1 MTGGREVFA
10 MVDYTSGLIGLG
22 ILSGTNGLGDYAAPA
37 IETRAQ
43 RKAKAAFTTA
53 PTAAPWKEKP
63 VTTPVSAQITAI
75 KGMRTVVD
83 KAVTGTAALP
93 QDVQTSFIAYKAL
106 DRLRVLAESAAK
118 DTTGSAERASLQKS
132 FAKGLAD
139 LQTFLSTAPSDLVDI
154 AFTKTARQV
163 QTVGIKSTASTTAAT
178 ITGTGVR
185 ATRDGALAGVA
196 GNEKLRIT
204 LSQPGADADIVEVD
218 LSTTPQ
224 PPTLDSVSDAV
235 NAAIAAVPKRDAS
248 GDPVIGTDG
257 KPEPR
262 WPSVKMVPAKT
273 GEKWGLS
280 IQRAGFET
288 VAIDQVGG
296 KDALMVAGDV
306 TPKDGKTATRIT
318 RLDDP
323 AGALDRRTFDTISAV
338 DRAATERQ
346 KIAAEADP
354 KKVKA
359 TTVAADT
366 RSNAIATDAQGFSY
380 VVGTSAGDV
389 GANRSDGQ
397 DDLLLTKVNSEGK
410 VVWSRTLGAGGR
422 AEGAAVTVAP
432 DGGIV
437 VAGSIKGTL
446 DGNSSDG
453 DMLVVRFD
461 ANGDE
466 TFSTAVRALG
476 TETANAVAVG
486 ADGAIYVGGRSGTG
500 GGDAYLA
507 RLDATGKLVERRTI
521 DSGGNDQVKALAFGG
536 DGKLLV
542 LTGENGAA
550 KLRRIDPAA
559 LSTDLATLDLGRADA
574 RAIAVAA
581 DGSIA
586 VAGATETALTGTG
599 TNGLAGSR
607 DGFVARIDAGLA
619 DARITYVGTAGE
631 DQVDSVAFL
640 DGSIYLGGRT
650 TGTIGTDK
658 KTGSTDAFVA
668 RIDAGTGAVADTR
681 QFGNFD
687 AASGGVRLSAIEGG
701 GGVLGALG
709 LHRGTLTPT
718 DSVKLEAQTSLR
730 AGDEFSI
737 RVNGGA
743 LRKITITEKD
753 TLSSF
758 TNRVRELVGNRVATV
773 TMPSKDG
780 GRSLRIDVK
789 PGNEIQLIA
798 GSGDKDALAKL
809 GLDARRISAAPTLSD
824 DAPKVRPGGSFGL
837 DLSTS
842 LRLDTKTEAANS
854 LARVKQAISFTQSA
868 YRSLYWDDTK
878 AQMVDTP
885 TKNGR
890 KAGSTVVQQ
899 AQLKNYQAALDRLS
913 GGTTF
918 TGF

>member
-1 MTGGREVFA
+1 MA
-10 MVDYTSGLIGLG
+10 DYTSGLVGLS
-22 ILSGTNGLGDYAAPA
+22 ILSGTNGFADYTAPS

-53 PTAAPWKEKP
+53 PTEAPWKAAP
-63 VTTPVSAQITAI
+63 ATTSISTQITTI
-75 KGMRTVVD
+75 KGMKTIVD
-83 KAVTGTAALP
+83 KPAAGIGALP
-93 QDVQTSFIAYKAL
+93 QDVQTSFTTYKAL

-118 DTTGSAERASLQKS
+118 GTTSSAERVLLQNS

-139 LQTFLSTAPSDLVDI
+139 LQTFLSSAPSDLVDI
-154 AFTKTARQV
+154 AFTKTARQA
-163 QTVGIKSTASTTAAT
+163 QTVGIKSTATTSAAT
-178 ITGTGVR
+178 IPGKGVR
-185 ATRDGALAGVA
+185 DTRDGALAGVT
-196 GNEKLRIT
+196 GQEKLRIT
-204 LSQPGADADIVEVD
+204 LSMPGAAADIVEVD

-235 NAAIAAVPKRDAS
+235 NAAIAAVPKRDAN
-248 GDPVIGTDG
+248 GDPVMGTDG

-262 WPSVKMVPAKT
+262 WPSVKMVPAKS

-296 KDALMVAGDV
+296 QDALMIAGDM
-306 TPKDGKTATRIT
+306 TPTDGKTATRIT

-323 AGALDRRTFDTISAV
+323 AGTLDRSTFDTISAV

-346 KIAAEADP
+346 QIAAEADP

-359 TTVAADT
+359 TTIAADT
-366 RSNAIATDAQGFSY
+366 RSNAIATDRQGFSY

-397 DDLLLTKVNSEGK
+397 DDLLLTKVDSEGK
-410 VVWSRTLGAGGR
+410 IVWSRTLGAGGK

-466 TFSTAVRALG
+466 TFSTSIRALG
-476 TETANAVAVG
+476 TESANAVAVG
-486 ADGAIYVGGRSGTG
+486 ADGAIYVGGRSDTG

-521 DSGGNDQVKALAFGG
+521 NSGGSDQVKALAFGN

-542 LTGENGAA
+542 LTGENGDA

-559 LSTDLATLDLGRADA
+559 LSTDLGSLNLGRADA

-581 DGSIA
+581 DGTIA
-586 VAGATETALTGTG
+586 VAGATEATLSGTGTVTG

-607 DGFVARIDAGLA
+607 DGFVARVDAGLA
-619 DARITYVGTAGE
+619 GAKVTYVGTTGE

-650 TGTIGTDK
+650 TGTIGADT
-658 KTGSTDAFVA
+658 KTGTTDAFVA
-668 RIDAGTGAVADTR
+668 RIDAATGAVASTR

-701 GGVLGALG
+701 GSVLGALG
-709 LHRGTLTPT
+709 LSRGTLTPT

-743 LRKITITEKD
+743 LRKITINEND
-753 TLSSF
+753 TLTSF
-758 TNRVRELVGNRVATV
+758 SNRVRELIGTRVATV

-798 GSGDKDALAKL
+798 GNGDKNALAKL
-809 GLDARRISAAPTLSD
+809 GLDARRISAPATLAD

-842 LRLDTKTEAANS
+842 LRLDTKAEAANS
-854 LARVKQAISFTQSA
+854 LTRIKQAISFTQSA

-878 AQMVDTP
+878 ATLVDTP
-885 TKNGR
+885 TTSSR
-890 KAGSTVVQQ
+890 KGGSTAVQQ
-899 AQLKNYQAALDRLS
+899 AQLKNYQAALSRLS

>member
-1 MTGGREVFA
+1 MA
-10 MVDYTSGLIGLG
+10 DYTSGLAGLS
-22 ILSGTNGLGDYAAPA
+22 ILSGTNVFADYTVPT

-63 VTTPVSAQITAI
+63 VTTPVSTQIMTI
-75 KGMRTVVD
+75 KGMKTIID
-83 KAVTGTAALP
+83 KPATGTAALP
-93 QDVQTSFIAYKAL
+93 KDVQTSFTAYKAL

-118 DTTGSAERASLQKS
+118 GTTSSAERVLLQNS
-132 FAKGLAD
+132 FAKGLGD
-139 LQTFLSTAPSDLVDI
+139 LQTFLSSAPSDLVDI
-154 AFTKTARQV
+154 AFTKTARQA
-163 QTVGIKSTASTTAAT
+163 QTVGIKSTAATSAAT
-178 ITGTGVR
+178 IPGKGVR
-185 ATRDGALAGVA
+185 DTRDGALAGVT
-196 GNEKLRIT
+196 GQEKLRIT
-204 LSQPGADADIVEVD
+204 LSQPGAAADVVEVD
-218 LSTTPQ
+218 LSATTQ

-235 NAAIAAVPKRDAS
+235 NAAIAAVPKRDAN
-248 GDPVIGTDG
+248 GDPVLDANGT
-257 KPEPR
+257 PEPR

-273 GEKWGLS
+273 GDKWGLS

-288 VAIDQVGG
+288 VAIDQVDGP
-296 KDALMVAGDV
+296 DALMIAGDV
-306 TPKDGKTATRIT
+306 TPTGGKTATRIT

-397 DDLLLTKVNSEGK
+397 DDLLLTKVDSEGK
-410 VVWSRTLGAGGR
+410 VVWSRTLGAGGK

-437 VAGSIKGTL
+437 VAGAIKGTL

-476 TETANAVAVG
+476 TESANAVAVG

-507 RLDATGKLVERRTI
+507 RLDPTGKLVERRTI
-521 DSGGNDQVKALAFGG
+521 DSGGSDQVKALAFGN

-542 LTGENGAA
+542 LTGESGDA

-559 LSTDLATLDLGRADA
+559 LTTDLGSINLGRADA

-586 VAGATETALTGTG
+586 VAGATEAALTGTG

-619 DARITYVGTAGE
+619 DAKVTYVGTTGE

-640 DGSIYLGGRT
+640 NGSIYLGGRT
-650 TGTIGTDK
+650 TGTIGTDA
-658 KTGSTDAFVA
+658 KTGTTDAFVA
-668 RIDAGTGAVADTR
+668 RIDAATGAVASTR
-681 QFGNFD
+681 QFGNFE
-687 AASGGVRLSAIEGG
+687 AASGGVRLAAIEGG

-718 DSVKLEAQTSLR
+718 DSVKLEAQTTLR
-730 AGDEFSI
+730 AGDEFSL

-743 LRKITITEKD
+743 LRKITIGEND

-758 TNRVRELVGNRVATV
+758 TNRVREMIGTRVATV
-773 TMPSKDG
+773 TMPSKDN

-798 GSGDKDALAKL
+798 GTGDKDALAKL
-809 GLDARRISAAPTLSD
+809 GLDARRINSAAIPAE

-842 LRLDTKTEAANS
+842 LRLDTKAEAANS
-854 LARVKQAISFTQSA
+854 LTRIKQAISFTQSA

-878 AQMVDTP
+878 ATLVDTP
-885 TKNGR
+885 TTSSR
-890 KAGSTVVQQ
+890 KGGSTVVQQ
-899 AQLKNYQAALDRLS
+899 AQLKNYQAALSRLS

>member
-1 MTGGREVFA
+1 MA
-10 MVDYTSGLIGLG
+10 DYTSGLAGLS
-22 ILSGTNGLGDYAAPA
+22 ILSGTNVFADYTVPT

-63 VTTPVSAQITAI
+63 VTTPVSTQITTI
-75 KGMRTVVD
+75 KGMKTIID
-83 KAVTGTAALP
+83 KPAIGTAALP
-93 QDVQTSFIAYKAL
+93 KDVQTSFTAYKAL

-118 DTTGSAERASLQKS
+118 GTTSSAERVLLQNS
-132 FAKGLAD
+132 FAKGLGD
-139 LQTFLSTAPSDLVDI
+139 LQTFLSSAPSDLVDI
-154 AFTKTARQV
+154 AFTKTARQA
-163 QTVGIKSTASTTAAT
+163 QTVGIKSTAATSAAT
-178 ITGTGVR
+178 IPGKGVR
-185 ATRDGALAGVA
+185 DTRDGALAGVT
-196 GNEKLRIT
+196 GQEKLRIT
-204 LSQPGADADIVEVD
+204 LSQPGAAADVVEVD
-218 LSTTPQ
+218 LSATTQ

-235 NAAIAAVPKRDAS
+235 NAAIAAVPKRDAN
-248 GDPVIGTDG
+248 GDPVLDANGT
-257 KPEPR
+257 PEPR

-273 GEKWGLS
+273 GDKWGLS

-288 VAIDQVGG
+288 VAIDQVDGP
-296 KDALMVAGDV
+296 DALMIAGDV
-306 TPKDGKTATRIT
+306 TPTGGKTATRIT

-397 DDLLLTKVNSEGK
+397 DDLLLTKVDSEGK
-410 VVWSRTLGAGGR
+410 VVWSRTLGAGGK

-437 VAGSIKGTL
+437 VAGAIKGTL

-476 TETANAVAVG
+476 TESANAVAVG

-521 DSGGNDQVKALAFGG
+521 DSGGSDQVKALAFGNA
-536 DGKLLV
+536 GKLLV
-542 LTGENGAA
+542 LTGESGDA

-559 LSTDLATLDLGRADA
+559 LTTDLGSLNLGRADA

-586 VAGATETALTGTG
+586 VAGATEAALTGTG

-619 DARITYVGTAGE
+619 DAKVTYVGTTGE

-640 DGSIYLGGRT
+640 NGSIYLGGRT
-650 TGTIGTDK
+650 TGTIGTDA
-658 KTGSTDAFVA
+658 KTGTTDAFVA
-668 RIDAGTGAVADTR
+668 RIDAATGAVASTR
-681 QFGNFD
+681 QFGNFE
-687 AASGGVRLSAIEGG
+687 AASGGVRLAAIEGG

-718 DSVKLEAQTSLR
+718 DSVKLEAQTTLR
-730 AGDEFSI
+730 AGDEFSL

-743 LRKITITEKD
+743 LRKITIGEND

-758 TNRVRELVGNRVATV
+758 TNRVREMIGTRVATV
-773 TMPSKDG
+773 TMPSKDN

-798 GSGDKDALAKL
+798 GTGDKDALAKL
-809 GLDARRISAAPTLSD
+809 GLDARRINSAAIPAE

-842 LRLDTKTEAANS
+842 LRLDTKAEAANS
-854 LARVKQAISFTQSA
+854 LTRIKQAISFTQSA

-878 AQMVDTP
+878 ATLVDTP
-885 TKNGR
+885 TTSSR
-890 KAGSTVVQQ
+890 KGGSTVVQQ
-899 AQLKNYQAALDRLS
+899 AQLKNYQAALSRLS

>member
-1 MTGGREVFA
+1 MA
-10 MVDYTSGLIGLG
+10 DYTSGLAGLS
-22 ILSGTNGLGDYAAPA
+22 ILSGTNVFADYTVPT

-63 VTTPVSAQITAI
+63 VTTPVSTQITTI
-75 KGMRTVVD
+75 KGMKTIID
-83 KAVTGTAALP
+83 KPAIGTAALP
-93 QDVQTSFIAYKAL
+93 KDVQTSFTAYKAL

-118 DTTGSAERASLQKS
+118 GTTSSAERVLLQNS
-132 FAKGLAD
+132 FAKGLGD
-139 LQTFLSTAPSDLVDI
+139 LQTFLSSAPSDLVDI
-154 AFTKTARQV
+154 AFTKTARQA
-163 QTVGIKSTASTTAAT
+163 QTVGIKSTAATSAAT
-178 ITGTGVR
+178 IPGKGVR
-185 ATRDGALAGVA
+185 DTRDGALAGVT
-196 GNEKLRIT
+196 GQEKLRIT
-204 LSQPGADADIVEVD
+204 LSQPGAAADVVEVD
-218 LSTTPQ
+218 LSATTQ

-235 NAAIAAVPKRDAS
+235 NAAIAAVPKRDAN
-248 GDPVIGTDG
+248 GDPVMGTDG

-273 GEKWGLS
+273 GDKWGLS

-288 VAIDQVGG
+288 VAIDQVDGP
-296 KDALMVAGDV
+296 DALMIAGDV
-306 TPKDGKTATRIT
+306 TPTGGKTATRIT
-318 RLDDP
+318 RLDDT

-397 DDLLLTKVNSEGK
+397 DDLLLTKVDSEGK
-410 VVWSRTLGAGGR
+410 VVWSRTLGAGGK

-437 VAGSIKGTL
+437 VAGAIKGTL

-476 TETANAVAVG
+476 TESANAVAVG

-521 DSGGNDQVKALAFGG
+521 DSGGSDQVKALAFGN

-542 LTGENGAA
+542 LTGESGDA

-559 LSTDLATLDLGRADA
+559 LTTDLGSLNLGRADA

-586 VAGATETALTGTG
+586 VAGAAEAALTGTG

-619 DARITYVGTAGE
+619 DAKVTYVGTTGE

-640 DGSIYLGGRT
+640 NGSIYLGGRT
-650 TGTIGTDK
+650 TGTIGTDA
-658 KTGSTDAFVA
+658 KTGTTDAFVA
-668 RIDAGTGAVADTR
+668 RIDAATGAVASTR
-681 QFGNFD
+681 QFGNFE
-687 AASGGVRLSAIEGG
+687 AASGGVRLAAIEGG

-718 DSVKLEAQTSLR
+718 DSVKLEAQTTLR
-730 AGDEFSI
+730 AGDEFSL

-743 LRKITITEKD
+743 LRKITIGEND

-758 TNRVRELVGNRVATV
+758 TNRVREMIGTRVATV
-773 TMPSKDG
+773 TMPSKDN

-798 GSGDKDALAKL
+798 GTGDKDALAKL
-809 GLDARRISAAPTLSD
+809 GLDARRINSAAIPAE

-842 LRLDTKTEAANS
+842 LRLDTKAEAANS
-854 LARVKQAISFTQSA
+854 LTRIKQAISFTQSA

-878 AQMVDTP
+878 ATLVDTP
-885 TKNGR
+885 TTSSR
-890 KAGSTVVQQ
+890 KGGSTVVQQ
-899 AQLKNYQAALDRLS
+899 AQLKNYQAALSRLS

>member
-1 MTGGREVFA
+1 MA
-10 MVDYTSGLIGLG
+10 DYTSGLAGLS
-22 ILSGTNGLGDYAAPA
+22 ILSGTNVFADYTVPT

-63 VTTPVSAQITAI
+63 VTTPVSTQITTI
-75 KGMRTVVD
+75 KGMKTIID
-83 KAVTGTAALP
+83 KPAIGTAALP
-93 QDVQTSFIAYKAL
+93 KDVQTSFTAYKAL

-118 DTTGSAERASLQKS
+118 GTTSSAERVLLQNS
-132 FAKGLAD
+132 FAKGLGD
-139 LQTFLSTAPSDLVDI
+139 LQTFLSSAPSDLVDI
-154 AFTKTARQV
+154 AFTKTARQA
-163 QTVGIKSTASTTAAT
+163 QTVGIKSTAATSAAT
-178 ITGTGVR
+178 IPGKGVR
-185 ATRDGALAGVA
+185 DTRDGALAGVT
-196 GNEKLRIT
+196 GQEKLRIT
-204 LSQPGADADIVEVD
+204 LSQPGAAADVVEVD
-218 LSTTPQ
+218 LSATTQ

-235 NAAIAAVPKRDAS
+235 NAAIAAVPKRDAN
-248 GDPVIGTDG
+248 GDPVMGTDG

-273 GEKWGLS
+273 GDKWGLS

-288 VAIDQVGG
+288 VAIDQVDGP
-296 KDALMVAGDV
+296 DALMIAGDV
-306 TPKDGKTATRIT
+306 TPTGGKTATRIT

-397 DDLLLTKVNSEGK
+397 DDLLLTKVDSEGK
-410 VVWSRTLGAGGR
+410 VVWSRTLGAGGK

-437 VAGSIKGTL
+437 VAGAIKGTL

-476 TETANAVAVG
+476 TESANAVAVG

-507 RLDATGKLVERRTI
+507 RLDPTGKLVERRTI
-521 DSGGNDQVKALAFGG
+521 DSGGSDQVKALAFGN

-542 LTGENGAA
+542 LTGESGDA

-559 LSTDLATLDLGRADA
+559 LTTDLGSLNLGRADA

-586 VAGATETALTGTG
+586 VAGAAEAALTGTG

-619 DARITYVGTAGE
+619 DAKVTYVGTTGE

-640 DGSIYLGGRT
+640 NGSIYLGGRT
-650 TGTIGTDK
+650 TGTIGTDA
-658 KTGSTDAFVA
+658 KTGTTDAFVA
-668 RIDAGTGAVADTR
+668 RIDAATGAVASTR
-681 QFGNFD
+681 QFGNFE
-687 AASGGVRLSAIEGG
+687 AASGGVRLAAIEGG

-718 DSVKLEAQTSLR
+718 DSVKLEAQTTLR
-730 AGDEFSI
+730 AGDEFSL

-743 LRKITITEKD
+743 LRKITIGEND

-758 TNRVRELVGNRVATV
+758 TNRVREMIGTRVATV
-773 TMPSKDG
+773 TMPSKDN

-798 GSGDKDALAKL
+798 GTGDKDALAKL
-809 GLDARRISAAPTLSD
+809 GLDARRINSAAIPAE

-842 LRLDTKTEAANS
+842 LRLDTKAEAANS
-854 LARVKQAISFTQSA
+854 LTRIKQAISFTQSA

-878 AQMVDTP
+878 ATLVDTP
-885 TKNGR
+885 TTSSR
-890 KAGSTVVQQ
+890 KGGSTVVQQ
-899 AQLKNYQAALDRLS
+899 AQLKNYQAALSRLS

>member
-1 MTGGREVFA
+1 MG
-10 MVDYTSGLIGLG
+10 DYTSGLVGLS
-22 ILSGTNGLGDYAAPA
+22 ILSGSNSLVGYTAPT

-43 RKAKAAFTTA
+43 RQAKAAFTTA
-53 PTAAPWKEKP
+53 PTVAPWKEKP
-63 VTTPVSAQITAI
+63 TTTPVSTQITAI
-75 KGMRTVVD
+75 KGMKTIID
-83 KAVTGTAALP
+83 KAKTGTDALP
-93 QDVQTSFIAYKAL
+93 IDVQTSFTTYKAL
-106 DRLRVLAESAAK
+106 DRLRLLADSAAK
-118 DTTGSAERASLQKS
+118 GTTSSAERAALQKS
-132 FAKGLAD
+132 FAKGLDD

-154 AFTKTARQV
+154 GFTKTSRSA
-163 QTVGIKSTASTTAAT
+163 QTVGIKSASSISTAT
-178 ITGTGVR
+178 IAGKGVR
-185 ATRDGALAGVA
+185 ETRDGALAGVT
-196 GNEKLRIT
+196 GQEKLRIT
-204 LSQPGADADIVEVD
+204 LSQPGAAADVVEVD
-218 LSTTPQ
+218 LSGTPQ

-235 NAAIAAVPKRDAS
+235 NAAIAGIPKRDAN
-248 GDPVIGTDG
+248 GDPVLGADG
-257 KPEPR
+257 QPQPR
-262 WPSVKMVPAKT
+262 WPSVKMTPTKT
-273 GEKWGLS
+273 GDKWGLS
-280 IQRAGFET
+280 LERAGFET

-296 KDALMVAGDV
+296 PDALMIAGDV
-306 TPKDGKTATRIT
+306 TPTGGQTATRIT
-318 RLDDP
+318 RIDDP
-323 AGALDRRTFDTISAV
+323 AGAMSRSTFDTISAV
-338 DRAATERQ
+338 DRAGTERQ

-366 RSNAIATDAQGFSY
+366 RGNAIATDAQGFSY

-397 DDLLLTKVNSEGK
+397 DDLLLTKVDSEGK
-410 VVWSRTLGAGGR
+410 VVWSRTLGAGGK
-422 AEGAAVTVAP
+422 AEGAAVTIAP

-453 DMLVVRFD
+453 DMLVMRFD

-466 TFSTAVRALG
+466 TFSTAIRTLG
-476 TETANAVAVG
+476 TETASAVAVG
-486 ADGAIYVGGRSGTG
+486 RDGAIYVGGRSGTG

-521 DSGGNDQVKALAFGG
+521 DSGGSDQVKAMAIDA

-542 LTGENGAA
+542 LSGENGDA

-559 LSTDLATLDLGRADA
+559 LSSDLATLNLGRADA

-586 VAGATETALTGTG
+586 VAGATEVALTGSQ
-599 TNGLAGSR
+599 TNTPAGSR
-607 DGFVARIDAGLA
+607 DGFVARIDAGLTGA
-619 DARITYVGTAGE
+619 SVTYVGTAGE
-631 DQVDSVAFL
+631 DQVDSVAFMG
-640 DGSIYLGGRT
+640 DDIYVGGRT
-650 TGTIGTDK
+650 NGKIGTDA
-658 KTGSTDAFVA
+658 KTGTTDAFVA
-668 RIDAGTGAVADTR
+668 RIDADTGAVASTR
-681 QFGNFD
+681 QFGSFE
-687 AASGGVRLSAIEGG
+687 AASGGVRLSAVEGG

-743 LRKITITEKD
+743 LRKITIGAND

-758 TNRVRELVGNRVATV
+758 TNRLRELVGSRVATV
-773 TMPSKDG
+773 TMPTKDG
-780 GRSLRIDVK
+780 GRSLRIDMK

-798 GSGDKDALAKL
+798 GGTGKDALAKL
-809 GLDARRISAAPTLSD
+809 GLDARRINAPATPAD

-837 DLSTS
+837 DLNTS
-842 LRLDTKTEAANS
+842 LRLDTKAEAANS
-854 LARVKQAISFTQSA
+854 LARVKQAISYTQSA

-878 AQMVDTP
+878 AKLVDTP
-885 TKNGR
+885 NGNGR
-890 KAGSTVVQQ
+890 KAGSTVVEK
-899 AQLKNYQAALDRLS
+899 AQLANYQAALTRLS
-913 GGTTF
+913 GGGSSGGY

>member
-1 MTGGREVFA
+1 
-10 MVDYTSGLIGLG
+10 MVDYTSGLIGLS
-22 ILSGTNGLGDYAAPA
+22 ILSGTDSLAGYTAPT

-53 PTAAPWKEKP
+53 PTDAPWKDKP
-63 VTTPVSAQITAI
+63 VTTPVSTQITAI
-75 KGMRTVVD
+75 KGMRTIID

-93 QDVQTSFIAYKAL
+93 ADVQTSFTTYKAL
-106 DRLRVLAESAAK
+106 DRLRLLAESAAK
-118 DTTGSAERASLQKS
+118 DTTGSAERAALQKS

-139 LQTFLSTAPSDLVDI
+139 LQTFLSAAPSDLVDI

-163 QTVGIKSTASTTAAT
+163 QTVGIKSSSATSAAT
-178 ITGTGVR
+178 IAGKGVR
-185 ATRDGALAGVA
+185 ETRDGALAGVA
-196 GNEKLRIT
+196 GNETLRIT
-204 LSQPGADADIVEVD
+204 LSQPGAPADVVEVD
-218 LSTTPQ
+218 LSATPQ

-235 NAAIAAVPKRDAS
+235 NAAIAAVPKRDAN
-248 GDPVIGTDG
+248 GDPVIGSDG

-262 WPSVKMVPAKT
+262 WPAVKMVPAKS
-273 GEKWGLS
+273 GDKWGLS

-296 KDALMVAGDV
+296 NDALMIAADV
-306 TPKDGKTATRIT
+306 TPKDGKAATRIT

-323 AGALDRRTFDTISAV
+323 AGALDRRTFDTISAT

-359 TTVAADT
+359 TTIAADT

-389 GANRSDGQ
+389 GANRGDGQ
-397 DDLLLTKVNSEGK
+397 DDLLLTKVDSEGK
-410 VVWSRTLGAGGR
+410 TVWSRTLGAGGK
-422 AEGAAVTVAP
+422 AEGAAVTIAP

-446 DGNSSDG
+446 DGNTSDG
-453 DMLVVRFD
+453 DMLVMRFD

-466 TFSTAVRALG
+466 TFSTAVRSLG
-476 TETANAVAVG
+476 TESASAIAVG

-500 GGDAYLA
+500 NGDAYLA
-507 RLDATGKLVERRTI
+507 RLDAKGKLLDRRTI
-521 DSGGNDQVKALAFGG
+521 NSGGSEQVKALAFGG

-542 LTGENGAA
+542 LTGESGTA

-559 LSTDLATLDLGRADA
+559 LSTDLGTLDLGRADA

-586 VAGATETALTGTG
+586 VAGATEAALNGTG

-607 DGFVARIDAGLA
+607 DGFVARIDAGLT
-619 DARITYVGTAGE
+619 DVRVTYVGTGGE

-650 TGTIGTDK
+650 NGTIGADA
-658 KTGSTDAFVA
+658 KTGTTDAFVA
-668 RIDAGTGAVADTR
+668 RIDAATGTVASTR

-687 AASGGVRLSAIEGG
+687 AASGAVRLSAVEGG
-701 GGVLGALG
+701 GSVLGALG

-718 DSVKLEAQTSLR
+718 DSVKLEAQTSIR

-743 LRKITITEKD
+743 LRKITITEND

-758 TNRVRELVGNRVATV
+758 TNRVRELIGNRVATV

-798 GSGDKDALAKL
+798 GGSGKDALAKL
-809 GLDARRISAAPTLSD
+809 GLDARRISAAPTPSD

-878 AQMVDTP
+878 AKLVDTSA
-885 TKNGR
+885 TSGR
-890 KAGSTVVQQ
+890 KGGSTVIEQ
-899 AQLKNYQAALDRLS
+899 AQLKNYQAALSRLS
-913 GGTTF
+913 GASGTTF
-918 TGF
+918 TGL